1 VFEAEDNRP
10 RGAVFLAFSGVLQW
24 ERPMDRDAR
33 GRKSLWFVTRRTRAW
48 CPAPALPALTERLA
62 RVRGHTVGV
71 PVAMQGE
78 GGNMDFSERLDA
90 LQQHVAATR
99 AAVQGAVTESREQL
113 EKRIDQAQVDLD
125 QAVKNAHERVEQAD
139 AGVHSKWAEM
149 RADAAAKREDVR
161 SKINKR
167 TRQLDAKVAA
177 SDADWAEADAADALD
192 FAEWALDT
200 AQLAMLDAIDAR
212 THANEL
218 AKAASS

>member
-1 VFEAEDNRP
+1 
-10 RGAVFLAFSGVLQW
+10 
-24 ERPMDRDAR
+24 MDRDVR
-33 GRKSLWFVTRRTRAW
+33 GRKSLLFVTRRIEHGAPRLLCPRSPSAW
-48 CPAPALPALTERLA
+48 RG
-62 RVRGHTVGV
+62 VRGHTVGCRWRCE
-71 PVAMQGE
+71 ARE
-78 GGNMDFSERLDA
+78 EAWTSLNDS
-90 LQQHVAATR
+90 TR
-99 AAVQGAVTESREQL
+99 SSSTSRRPGRRCKGAVTESREQL
-113 EKRIDQAQVDLD
+113 KKRIDQAQVHLD
-125 QAVKNAHERVEQAD
+125 QAVKNAHERGEQAG

-161 SKINKR
+161 AKINKR

-192 FAEWALDT
+192 YAEWALDT